1 MKKMIFYGVI
11 IIIIL
16 MYIGYYK
23 TENDKIIEN
32 EYRVEKIIEHRYLY
46 QNGKVIEMTKSIVKM
61 KKDEK

>member
-1 MKKMIFYGVI
+1 MIFYGVI

-46 QNGKVIEMTKSIVKM
+46 QNGKVIEMTKKIVTM
-61 KKDEK
+61 KRKDK

>member
-32 EYRVEKIIEHRYLY
+32 EHRVEKIIEHRYLY

>member
-1 MKKMIFYGVI
+1 MIFYGVI